1 MTMHTAAAVS
11 SHAVLHPCFYL
22 CMLLTAFVL
31 YMSRA
36 NQGTR
41 SAILHFQ
48 KDIRQ
53 WKVRCLQRKKVCDSY
68 WQGRLVAM
76 DIHKKRLGALKTAA
90 AAQGLQN
97 LITTRT
103 GDLCQY
109 AAWVAAKQEK
119 EQQEHLYD
127 RVLVDAPCS
136 GLGVLAKR

>member
-1 MTMHTAAAVS
+1 M
-11 SHAVLHPCFYL
+11 F
-22 CMLLTAFVL
+22 
-31 YMSRA
+31 
-36 NQGTR
+36 
-41 SAILHFQ
+41 
-48 KDIRQ
+48 
-53 WKVRCLQRKKVCDSY
+53 SY

-76 DIHKKRLGALKTAA
+76 DINKKRLGALKTAA

-109 AAWVAAKQEK
+109 AAWVAAKQE
-119 EQQEHLYD
+119 EERQEHLYD